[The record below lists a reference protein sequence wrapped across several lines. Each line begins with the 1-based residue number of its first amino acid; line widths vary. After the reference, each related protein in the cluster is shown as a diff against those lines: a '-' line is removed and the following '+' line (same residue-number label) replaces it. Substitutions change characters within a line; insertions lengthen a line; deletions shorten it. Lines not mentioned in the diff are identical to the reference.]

1 MGAFYLISGNEDY
14 AVKDRANEM
23 MRALCGD
30 PPDDNPLLEIIRG
43 DSDNEKA
50 PQVLDKL
57 LLSLDS
63 PAFFSSEKI
72 VWLKHFLKFDEAFS
86 EPSTKKKPSRLDRL
100 TAFLQGGIPA
110 DITLVIDGPGLD
122 RRKAFYKV
130 AAAACESSGGK
141 LEWFE
146 KADPKQKGFAKQL
159 IRRIQTIVMDRGKRI
174 EDAAASFLAETI
186 GADEARLGTEI
197 EKLLTYAGDKPVVTF
212 ADCREVCSRATETL
226 AWEFS
231 SALVERNSRK
241 ALELIPS
248 IMEHLEQDRGASKPE
263 IVLIYSVMSEFR
275 NLATVKCEGI
285 KLGIPEDASSDY
297 FYRMNERYKQSP
309 PPVKSPLF
317 SMHPFRAYKAWE
329 NARRFT
335 DRELVQAFRELVKA
349 NRIIVSSG
357 GDARIALELLTSTI
371 AKGETGA

>member
-357 GDARIALELLTSTI
+357 GDARIALELLTITI

>member
-14 AVKDRANEM
+14 AVKERANEM

-30 PPDDNPLLEIIRG
+30 PPDDNPSLEIIRG

-86 EPSTKKKPSRLDRL
+86 EPSTKKKPSRIDRL
-100 TAFLQGGIPA
+100 TAFLQEGIPA

-122 RRKAFYKV
+122 RRKAFYKI
-130 AAAACESSGGK
+130 ASAACGSSGGK

-146 KADPKQKGFAKQL
+146 KADPKTRNFKQML
-159 IRRIQTIVMDRGKRI
+159 ARRIQSIVMDRGKRI
-174 EDAAASFLAETI
+174 EDAAAVFLADTI

-197 EKLLTYAGDKPVVTF
+197 EKLLTYAGNNPVVTF

-231 SALVERNSRK
+231 SALVERNVRK
-241 ALELIPS
+241 ALELIPN

-275 NLATVKCEGI
+275 NLATVKCEGV

-317 SMHPFRAYKAWE
+317 SLHPFRAYKAWE

-335 DRELVQAFRELVKA
+335 DRELVLAFRALVEA
-349 NRIIVSSG
+349 NRAIVSSG
-357 GDARIALELLTSTI
+357 GNARIALELLTIRI
-371 AKGETGA
+371 AGGDAA

>member
-14 AVKDRANEM
+14 AVKERANEM

-30 PPDDNPLLEIIRG
+30 PPDDNPSLEIIRG

-86 EPSTKKKPSRLDRL
+86 EPSTKKKPSRIDLL
-100 TAFLQGGIPA
+100 TAFLQEGIPA

-122 RRKAFYKV
+122 RRKAFYKI
-130 AAAACESSGGK
+130 ASAACGSSGGK

-146 KADPKQKGFAKQL
+146 KADPKTRNFKQML
-159 IRRIQTIVMDRGKRI
+159 ARRIQSIVMDRGKRI
-174 EDAAASFLAETI
+174 EDAAAVFLADTI

-197 EKLLTYAGDKPVVTF
+197 EKLLTYAGNNPVVTF

-231 SALVERNSRK
+231 SALVERNVRK
-241 ALELIPS
+241 ALELIPN

-275 NLATVKCEGI
+275 NLATVKCEGV

-317 SMHPFRAYKAWE
+317 SLHPFRAYKAWE

-335 DRELVQAFRELVKA
+335 DRELVLAFRALVEA
-349 NRIIVSSG
+349 NRAIVSSG
-357 GDARIALELLTSTI
+357 GNARIALELLTIRI
-371 AKGETGA
+371 AGGDAA

>member
-14 AVKDRANEM
+14 AVKERANEM

-30 PPDDNPLLEIIRG
+30 PPDDNPSLEIIRG

-72 VWLKHFLKFDEAFS
+72 VWLKHFLKFDEALS
-86 EPSTKKKPSRLDRL
+86 EPSTKKKPSRIDRL
-100 TAFLQGGIPA
+100 AAFLQDGIPA

-122 RRKAFYKV
+122 RRKAFYKIASSV
-130 AAAACESSGGK
+130 CTSSGGK

-146 KADPKQKGFAKQL
+146 KADPKTKGFTKL
-159 IRRIQTIVMDRGKRI
+159 LTRRIQSIVMDRGKRI

-197 EKLLTYAGDKPVVTF
+197 DKLLTYAGSNPVVTF

-231 SALVERNSRK
+231 SALVERDSRR
-241 ALELIPS
+241 ALGLIPS

-263 IVLIYSVMSEFR
+263 IVLIYAVMSEFR
-275 NLATVKCEGI
+275 NLATVKCEGL

-297 FYRMNERYKQSP
+297 FYRMNERYKQNP

-317 SMHPFRAYKAWE
+317 SLHPFRAYKAWE

-335 DRELVQAFRELVKA
+335 DRELVLAFRELVKA
-349 NRIIVSSG
+349 NRAIVSSG
-357 GDARIALELLTSTI
+357 GNARIALELLTVKI
-371 AKGETGA
+371 AES

>member
-14 AVKDRANEM
+14 AVKERANEM

-30 PPDDNPLLEIIRG
+30 PPDDNPSLEIIRG

-86 EPSTKKKPSRLDRL
+86 EPSTRKKPSRLDRL
-100 TAFLQGGIPA
+100 AAFLQDGIPA

-122 RRKAFYKV
+122 RRKAFYKT
-130 AAAACESSGGK
+130 AAAVCESSGGR

-146 KADPKQKGFAKQL
+146 KADPKSKGFAKQL
-159 IRRIQTIVMDRGKRI
+159 IRRIQSIVMDRGKRI

-231 SALVERNSRK
+231 SALVERDSRR
-241 ALELIPS
+241 ALGLIPS
-248 IMEHLEQDRGASKPE
+248 IMEHLEQDKGASKPE

-275 NLATVKCEGI
+275 NLAAVKCEGV
-285 KLGIPEDASSDY
+285 KLGIPEDAQSDY

-309 PPVKSPLF
+309 PPVKSALF
-317 SMHPFRAYKAWE
+317 SMHPYRAFKSWE

-335 DRELVQAFRELVKA
+335 DRELVLAFRALVKA
-349 NRIIVSSG
+349 NRAIVSSG
-357 GDARIALELLTSTI
+357 GNARIELELLTIRI
-371 AKGETGA
+371 AEGTLA

>member
-14 AVKDRANEM
+14 AVKERANEM

-30 PPDDNPLLEIIRG
+30 PPDDNPSLEIIRG
-43 DSDNEKA
+43 DSDSEKA

-86 EPSTKKKPSRLDRL
+86 EPSTKKKPSRIDRL
-100 TAFLQGGIPA
+100 TAFLQDGIPS

-122 RRKAFYKV
+122 RRKAFYKI
-130 AAAACESSGGK
+130 ASATCGSSGGK

-146 KADPKQKGFAKQL
+146 KADPKTRNFKQML
-159 IRRIQTIVMDRGKRI
+159 ARRIQSIVMDRGKRI
-174 EDAAASFLAETI
+174 EDAAAVFLADTI

-197 EKLLTYAGDKPVVTF
+197 EKLLTYAGNNPVVTF

-231 SALVERNSRK
+231 SALVERNVRK
-241 ALELIPS
+241 ALELIPN

-275 NLATVKCEGI
+275 NLATVKCEGL

-317 SMHPFRAYKAWE
+317 SLHPFRAYKAWE

-335 DRELVQAFRELVKA
+335 DRELVMAFREQVKA
-349 NRIIVSSG
+349 NRAIVSSG
-357 GDARIALELLTSTI
+357 GNARIALELLTVKI
-371 AKGETGA
+371 AES

>member
-1 MGAFYLISGNEDY
+1 MGAFYLISGNEDS
-14 AVKDRANEM
+14 AVKERANEM

-30 PPDDNPLLEIIRG
+30 PPDDNPSLEIIRG
-43 DSDNEKA
+43 DSDSEKA

-86 EPSTKKKPSRLDRL
+86 EPSTKKKPSRIDRL
-100 TAFLQGGIPA
+100 TAFLQEGIPA
-110 DITLVIDGPGLD
+110 DITLVIDGPALD
-122 RRKAFYKV
+122 RRKAFYKIASAV
-130 AAAACESSGGK
+130 CESSGGK

-146 KADPKQKGFAKQL
+146 KADPKTKGFARML
-159 IRRIQTIVMDRGKRI
+159 IRRIQSIVMDRGKRI

-197 EKLLTYAGDKPVVTF
+197 EKLLTYAGDNPVVTF

-231 SALVERNSRK
+231 SALVERNVRK

-248 IMEHLEQDRGASKPE
+248 IMEHLEQDKGASRPE
-263 IVLIYSVMSEFR
+263 IVLI
-275 NLATVKCEGI
+275 
-285 KLGIPEDASSDY
+285 
-297 FYRMNERYKQSP
+297 
-309 PPVKSPLF
+309 
-317 SMHPFRAYKAWE
+317 
-329 NARRFT
+329 
-335 DRELVQAFRELVKA
+335 
-349 NRIIVSSG
+349 
-357 GDARIALELLTSTI
+357 
-371 AKGETGA
+371 

>member
-14 AVKDRANEM
+14 AVKERANEM

-30 PPDDNPLLEIIRG
+30 PPDDNPSLEIIRG
-43 DSDNEKA
+43 DSDSEKA

-86 EPSTKKKPSRLDRL
+86 EPSTKKKPSRIDRL
-100 TAFLQGGIPA
+100 TAFLQEGIPA

-122 RRKAFYKV
+122 RRKAFYKI
-130 AAAACESSGGK
+130 ASAACGSSGGK

-146 KADPKQKGFAKQL
+146 KADPKTRNFKQML
-159 IRRIQTIVMDRGKRI
+159 ARRIQSIVMDRGKRI
-174 EDAAASFLAETI
+174 EDAAAVFLADTI

-197 EKLLTYAGDKPVVTF
+197 EKLLTYAGNNPVVTF

-231 SALVERNSRK
+231 SALVERNVRK
-241 ALELIPS
+241 ALELIPN

-275 NLATVKCEGI
+275 NLATVKCEGV

-317 SMHPFRAYKAWE
+317 SLHPFRAYKAWE

-335 DRELVQAFRELVKA
+335 DRELVLAFRALVEA
-349 NRIIVSSG
+349 NRAIVSSG
-357 GDARIALELLTSTI
+357 GNARIALELLTIRI
-371 AKGETGA
+371 AGGDAA

>member
-14 AVKDRANEM
+14 AVKERANEM

-30 PPDDNPLLEIIRG
+30 PPDDNPSLEIIRG

-86 EPSTKKKPSRLDRL
+86 EPSTKKKPSRIDRL
-100 TAFLQGGIPA
+100 TAFLQEGIPA

-122 RRKAFYKV
+122 RRKAFYKI
-130 AAAACESSGGK
+130 ASAACGSSGGK

-146 KADPKQKGFAKQL
+146 KADPKTRNFKQML
-159 IRRIQTIVMDRGKRI
+159 ARRIQSIVMDRGKRI
-174 EDAAASFLAETI
+174 EDAAAVFLADTI

-197 EKLLTYAGDKPVVTF
+197 EKLLTYAGNNPAVTF

-231 SALVERNSRK
+231 SALVERNVRK
-241 ALELIPS
+241 ALELIPN

-275 NLATVKCEGI
+275 NLATVKCEGV

-317 SMHPFRAYKAWE
+317 SLHPFRAYKAWE

-335 DRELVQAFRELVKA
+335 DRELVLAFRALVEA
-349 NRIIVSSG
+349 NRAIVSSG
-357 GDARIALELLTSTI
+357 GNARIALELLTIRI
-371 AKGETGA
+371 AGGDAA

>member
-14 AVKDRANEM
+14 AVKERANEM

-30 PPDDNPLLEIIRG
+30 PQDDNPSLEIIRG
-43 DSDNEKA
+43 DSDSEKA
-50 PQVLDKL
+50 PQILDKL

-86 EPSTKKKPSRLDRL
+86 EPSSKKKPSRIDRL
-100 TAFLQGGIPA
+100 SAFLQAGIPS
-110 DITLVIDGPGLD
+110 DNTLVIDGPGLD
-122 RRKAFYKV
+122 RGKAFYKV
-130 AAAACESSGGK
+130 AAAVCESSGGK

-146 KADPKQKGFAKQL
+146 KADPKTKGFTRML
-159 IRRIQTIVMDRGKRI
+159 VRRIQSIVMDRGKRI

-197 EKLLTYAGDKPVVTF
+197 EKLLTYAADKPVVTF
-212 ADCREVCSRATETL
+212 NDCREVCSRATETL

-231 SALVERNSRK
+231 SALVERDPRR
-241 ALELIPS
+241 ALALIPS
-248 IMEHLEQDRGASKPE
+248 IMEHLEQDKGSSKPE

-275 NLATVKCEGI
+275 NLATVKCEGV
-285 KLGIPEDASSDY
+285 KLGIPDDAPADY
-297 FYRMNERYKQSP
+297 FYRMNERYRQAP

-317 SMHPFRAYKAWE
+317 SMHPFRAFKAWE

-335 DRELVQAFRELVKA
+335 DRELVLAFRALVEA
-349 NRIIVSSG
+349 NRAIVSSAG
-357 GDARIALELLTSTI
+357 NARIALELLTIRI
-371 AKGETGA
+371 AEGTLA

>member
-1 MGAFYLISGNEDY
+1 MGAFYFISGNEDY
-14 AVKDRANEM
+14 AVKERANEM

-30 PPDDNPLLEIIRG
+30 PPDDNPSLEIIRG

-86 EPSTKKKPSRLDRL
+86 EPSTRKKPSRIDRL
-100 TAFLQGGIPA
+100 TAFLQEGIPA

-122 RRKAFYKV
+122 RRKAFYKIASAV
-130 AAAACESSGGK
+130 CGSSGGK

-146 KADPKQKGFAKQL
+146 KADPKTRNFKQML
-159 IRRIQTIVMDRGKRI
+159 ARRIQSIVMDRGKRI
-174 EDAAASFLAETI
+174 EDAAAVFLADTI

-197 EKLLTYAGDKPVVTF
+197 EKLLTYAGDNQVVTF

-231 SALVERNSRK
+231 SALVERNVRK
-241 ALELIPS
+241 ALELIPN

-275 NLATVKCEGI
+275 NLATVKCEGV
-285 KLGIPEDASSDY
+285 KLGIPDDASSDY

-317 SMHPFRAYKAWE
+317 SLHPFRAYKAWE

-335 DRELVQAFRELVKA
+335 DRELVLAFRALVEA
-349 NRIIVSSG
+349 NRAIVSSG
-357 GDARIALELLTSTI
+357 GNARIALELLTIRI
-371 AKGETGA
+371 AGGAAA

>member
-1 MGAFYLISGNEDY
+1 MGAFFLISGNEDY
-14 AVKDRANEM
+14 AVKERANEM

-30 PPDDNPLLEIIRG
+30 PPEDNPSLEIIRG
-43 DSDNEKA
+43 DSDGEKA

-86 EPSTKKKPSRLDRL
+86 EPSTKKKPSRIDRL
-100 TAFLQGGIPA
+100 AAFLQAGVPS
-110 DITLVIDGPGLD
+110 DVTLVIDGPGLD
-122 RRKAFYKV
+122 RRKAFYKT
-130 AAAACESSGGK
+130 AAAVCESSGGK

-146 KADPKQKGFAKQL
+146 KADPKTKGFTRML
-159 IRRIQTIVMDRGKRI
+159 VRRIQSLVMDRGKRI

-197 EKLLTYAGDKPVVTF
+197 EKLLTYAGDAPVVTF

-231 SALVERNSRK
+231 SALVERNPRK
-241 ALELIPS
+241 ALELIPN
-248 IMEHLEQDRGASKPE
+248 IMEHLQQESGSSRPE
-263 IVLIYSVMSEFR
+263 IILVYSVMSEFR
-275 NLATVKCEGI
+275 ALATVKCEGL

-297 FYRMNERYKQSP
+297 FYRMNERCKQSP

-317 SMHPFRAYKAWE
+317 SMHPFRAYKTWE
-329 NARRFT
+329 NAARFT
-335 DRELVQAFRELVKA
+335 DRELVMAFRALVEA
-349 NRIIVSSG
+349 NRSIVSSG
-357 GDARIALELLTSTI
+357 GNARIALELLTIRI
-371 AKGETGA
+371 AAGETAA

>member
-14 AVKDRANEM
+14 AVKERANEM

-30 PPDDNPLLEIIRG
+30 PPDDNPSLEIIRG

-50 PQVLDKL
+50 PLVLDKL

-86 EPSTKKKPSRLDRL
+86 EPSTRKNPSRIERL
-100 TAFLQGGIPA
+100 AAFLQSGIPA

-130 AAAACESSGGK
+130 AAAVCESSGGK

-146 KADPKQKGFAKQL
+146 KADPKTKGFARML
-159 IRRIQTIVMDRGKRI
+159 VRRIQSIVMDRGKRI

-186 GADEARLGTEI
+186 GADEARLDTEI

-231 SALVERNSRK
+231 SALAERNSRK

-285 KLGIPEDASSDY
+285 KLGIPDDASSDY
-297 FYRMNERYKQSP
+297 FYRMNERYKQSQQ
-309 PPVKSPLF
+309 PVKSPLF
-317 SMHPFRAYKAWE
+317 SMHPFRAYKSWE

-335 DRELVQAFRELVKA
+335 DRELVLAFRELVKA
-349 NRIIVSSG
+349 NRAIVSSG
-357 GDARIALELLTSTI
+357 GDARIALELLTIRI
-371 AKGETGA
+371 ASGETTA

>member
-14 AVKDRANEM
+14 AVKERANEM

-30 PPDDNPLLEIIRG
+30 PPEDNPSLEIIRG

-86 EPSTKKKPSRLDRL
+86 EPSTKKKPSRIDRL
-100 TAFLQGGIPA
+100 TAFLQEGIPA

-122 RRKAFYKV
+122 RRKAFYKIASAV
-130 AAAACESSGGK
+130 CGSSGGK

-146 KADPKQKGFAKQL
+146 KADPKTRNFKQML
-159 IRRIQTIVMDRGKRI
+159 ARRIQSIVMDRGKRI
-174 EDAAASFLAETI
+174 EDAAAVFLADTI

-197 EKLLTYAGDKPVVTF
+197 EKLLTYAGNNPVVTF

-231 SALVERNSRK
+231 SALVERNVRK
-241 ALELIPS
+241 ALELIPN

-275 NLATVKCEGI
+275 NLATVKCEGV
-285 KLGIPEDASSDY
+285 KLGIPDDASSDY
-297 FYRMNERYKQSP
+297 FYRMNERYKQNP

-317 SMHPFRAYKAWE
+317 SLHPFRAYKAWE

-335 DRELVQAFRELVKA
+335 DRELVLAFRALVEA
-349 NRIIVSSG
+349 NRAIVSSG
-357 GDARIALELLTSTI
+357 GNARIALELLTIRI
-371 AKGETGA
+371 AGGDAA

>member
-14 AVKDRANEM
+14 AVKERANEM

-30 PPDDNPLLEIIRG
+30 PPDDNPSLEIIRG

-100 TAFLQGGIPA
+100 AAFLQDGIPA

-122 RRKAFYKV
+122 RRKAFYKT

-146 KADPKQKGFAKQL
+146 KADPKTKGFAKML
-159 IRRIQTIVMDRGKRI
+159 VRRIQSIVMDRGKRI

-197 EKLLTYAGDKPVVTF
+197 EKLLTYVGDKPVVTF

-231 SALVERNSRK
+231 SALVERDSRR
-241 ALELIPS
+241 ALGLIPS
-248 IMEHLEQDRGASKPE
+248 IMEHLEQDKGASKPE

-275 NLATVKCEGI
+275 NLAAVKCEGV
-285 KLGIPEDASSDY
+285 KLGIPEDAQSDY
-297 FYRMNERYKQSP
+297 FYRMNERFKQSP
-309 PPVKSPLF
+309 PPVKSALF
-317 SMHPFRAYKAWE
+317 SMHPYRAFKSWE

-335 DRELVQAFRELVKA
+335 DRELVLAFRALVKA
-349 NRIIVSSG
+349 NRAIVSSG
-357 GDARIALELLTSTI
+357 GNARIELEMLTIRI
-371 AKGETGA
+371 AEGTLA

>member
-30 PPDDNPLLEIIRG
+30 PPDDNPSLEIIRG

-100 TAFLQGGIPA
+100 AAFLQEGIPA

-122 RRKAFYKV
+122 RRKSFYKV

-146 KADPKQKGFAKQL
+146 KADPKQKGFAKLL

-248 IMEHLEQDRGASKPE
+248 IMEHLEQDKGASKPE

-335 DRELVQAFRELVKA
+335 DRELVRAFRELVKA

-357 GDARIALELLTSTI
+357 GDARIALELLTITI

>member
-14 AVKDRANEM
+14 AVKERANEM

-30 PPDDNPLLEIIRG
+30 PPDDNPSLEIIRG

-72 VWLKHFLKFDEAFS
+72 VWLKHFLKFDEAFA
-86 EPSTKKKPSRLDRL
+86 EPSTKKKPSRIDRL
-100 TAFLQGGIPA
+100 TAFLQDGIPA
-110 DITLVIDGPGLD
+110 DVTLVIDGPGLD
-122 RRKAFYKV
+122 RRKAFYKIASSV
-130 AAAACESSGGK
+130 CTSSGGK

-146 KADPKQKGFAKQL
+146 KADPKTKGFTKL
-159 IRRIQTIVMDRGKRI
+159 LTRRIQSIVMDRGKRI

-197 EKLLTYAGDKPVVTF
+197 EKLLTYAGSNPAVTL

-231 SALVERNSRK
+231 SALVERDSRR
-241 ALELIPS
+241 ALELIPN

-263 IVLIYSVMSEFR
+263 IVLVYSVMSEFR

-285 KLGIPEDASSDY
+285 KLGIPEDASTDY
-297 FYRMNERYKQSP
+297 FYRMNEKYKQNP
-309 PPVKSPLF
+309 PAVKSPLF
-317 SMHPFRAYKAWE
+317 SLHPYRAYKAWE

-335 DRELVQAFRELVKA
+335 DRELVLAFRELVKA
-349 NRIIVSSG
+349 NRIIVSSAG
-357 GDARIALELLTSTI
+357 SARIALEQMTI
-371 AKGETGA
+371 KIAGESAV

>member
-14 AVKDRANEM
+14 AVKERANEM

-86 EPSTKKKPSRLDRL
+86 EPTTKKKPSRIDRL
-100 TAFLQGGIPA
+100 AAFLQDGIPS

-130 AAAACESSGGK
+130 AAAVCESSGGK

-146 KADPKQKGFAKQL
+146 KADPKTKGFAKML
-159 IRRIQTIVMDRGKRI
+159 IRRIQSIVMDRGKRI

-231 SALVERNSRK
+231 SALVERDSRK
-241 ALELIPS
+241 ALGLIPS
-248 IMEHLEQDRGASKPE
+248 IMEHLEQDKGATRPE

-275 NLATVKCEGI
+275 NLAAVKCEGV
-285 KLGIPEDASSDY
+285 KLGIPEDANADY

-309 PPVKSPLF
+309 QGVKSPLF
-317 SMHPFRAYKAWE
+317 SLHPYRAFNTWK

-335 DRELVQAFRELVKA
+335 DRELVLAFRALVKA
-349 NRIIVSSG
+349 NRAIVSSG
-357 GDARIALELLTSTI
+357 GNARIELELLTIRI
-371 AKGETGA
+371 AEGSLA

>member
-14 AVKDRANEM
+14 AVKERANEM

-30 PPDDNPLLEIIRG
+30 PPDDNPSLEIIRG

-86 EPSTKKKPSRLDRL
+86 EPSTKKKPSRIDRL
-100 TAFLQGGIPA
+100 TAFLQEGIPA

-122 RRKAFYKV
+122 RRKAFYKIASAV
-130 AAAACESSGGK
+130 CGSSGGK

-146 KADPKQKGFAKQL
+146 KADPKTRNFKQML
-159 IRRIQTIVMDRGKRI
+159 ARRIQSIVMDRGKRI
-174 EDAAASFLAETI
+174 EDAASLFLAETI

-197 EKLLTYAGDKPVVTF
+197 DKLLTYAGSNQLVTL
-212 ADCREVCSRATETL
+212 ADCRDVCSRATETL

-231 SALVERNSRK
+231 SALVERNPRK
-241 ALELIPS
+241 ALELIPN

-275 NLATVKCEGI
+275 NLATVKCEGV
-285 KLGIPEDASSDY
+285 KLGIPDDASSDY
-297 FYRMNERYKQSP
+297 FYRMSERYKQSP
-309 PPVKSPLF
+309 PPSKSPLF

-335 DRELVQAFRELVKA
+335 DRELVLAFRALLEA
-349 NRIIVSSG
+349 NRAIVSSVG
-357 GDARIALELLTSTI
+357 NARIALELLTVRI
-371 AKGETGA
+371 AGGEAAS

>member
-14 AVKDRANEM
+14 AVKERANEM

-30 PPDDNPLLEIIRG
+30 PPDDNPSLEIIRG
-43 DSDNEKA
+43 DSDSEKA

-86 EPSTKKKPSRLDRL
+86 EPSTKKKPSRIDRL
-100 TAFLQGGIPA
+100 TAFLQDGIPA

-122 RRKAFYKV
+122 RRKAFYKI
-130 AAAACESSGGK
+130 ASAACGSSGGK

-146 KADPKQKGFAKQL
+146 KADPKTRNFKQML
-159 IRRIQTIVMDRGKRI
+159 ARRIQSIVMDRGKRI
-174 EDAAASFLAETI
+174 EDAAAVFLADTI

-197 EKLLTYAGDKPVVTF
+197 EKLLTYAGNNPVVTF

-231 SALVERNSRK
+231 SALVERNVRK
-241 ALELIPS
+241 ALELIPN

-275 NLATVKCEGI
+275 NLATVKCEGV

-317 SMHPFRAYKAWE
+317 SLHPFRAYKAWE

-335 DRELVQAFRELVKA
+335 DRELVLAFRALVEA
-349 NRIIVSSG
+349 NRAIVSSG
-357 GDARIALELLTSTI
+357 GNARIALELLTIRI
-371 AKGETGA
+371 AGGDAA

>member
-14 AVKDRANEM
+14 AVKERANEM

-30 PPDDNPLLEIIRG
+30 PPDDNPSLEIIRG

-63 PAFFSSEKI
+63 PAFFSSEKT

-86 EPSTKKKPSRLDRL
+86 EPTTKKKPSRLDRL
-100 TAFLQGGIPA
+100 AAFLQDGIPA

-130 AAAACESSGGK
+130 AAAACESSGGR

-146 KADPKQKGFAKQL
+146 KADPKSKGFAKQL
-159 IRRIQTIVMDRGKRI
+159 IHRIQSIVMDRGKRI

-186 GADEARLGTEI
+186 GADEARLGNEI

-226 AWEFS
+226 AWAFS

-248 IMEHLEQDRGASKPE
+248 IMEHLEQDKGSSKPE
-263 IVLIYSVMSEFR
+263 IVLIYSVMGEFR
-275 NLATVKCEGI
+275 NLASVKCEGV

-317 SMHPFRAYKAWE
+317 SMHPFRAFKAWE

-335 DRELVQAFRELVKA
+335 DRELVLAFRELVNA
-349 NRIIVSSG
+349 NRAIVSSG
-357 GDARIALELLTSTI
+357 GNARIALELLAIKI
-371 AKGETGA
+371 AEGTLA

>member
-14 AVKDRANEM
+14 AVKERANEM

-30 PPDDNPLLEIIRG
+30 PPDDNPSLEIIRG
-43 DSDNEKA
+43 DSDSEKA

-86 EPSTKKKPSRLDRL
+86 EPSTKKKPSRIDRL
-100 TAFLQGGIPA
+100 TAFLQEGIPA

-122 RRKAFYKV
+122 RRKAFYKIASAV
-130 AAAACESSGGK
+130 CGSSGGK

-146 KADPKQKGFAKQL
+146 KADPKTRNFKQML
-159 IRRIQTIVMDRGKRI
+159 ARRIQSIVMDRGKRI
-174 EDAAASFLAETI
+174 EDAAAVFLADTI

-197 EKLLTYAGDKPVVTF
+197 EKLLTYAGNNPVVTF

-231 SALVERNSRK
+231 SALVERNVRK
-241 ALELIPS
+241 ALELIPN

-275 NLATVKCEGI
+275 NLATVKCEGV
-285 KLGIPEDASSDY
+285 KLGIPDDASSDY

-317 SMHPFRAYKAWE
+317 SLHPFRAYKAWE

-335 DRELVQAFRELVKA
+335 DRELVLAFRALVEA
-349 NRIIVSSG
+349 NRAIVSSG
-357 GDARIALELLTSTI
+357 GNARIALELLTIRI
-371 AKGETGA
+371 AGGAAA

>member
-14 AVKDRANEM
+14 AVKERANEM

-30 PPDDNPLLEIIRG
+30 PPDDNPSLEIIRG

-100 TAFLQGGIPA
+100 SAFLQDGIPA

-130 AAAACESSGGK
+130 ASAACEASGGK

-146 KADPKQKGFAKQL
+146 KADPKTKGFAKML
-159 IRRIQTIVMDRGKRI
+159 IRRIQSIVMDRGKRI

-226 AWEFS
+226 AWAFS

-248 IMEHLEQDRGASKPE
+248 IMEHLEQDKGASKPE
-263 IVLIYSVMSEFR
+263 IVLIYSVMGEFR
-275 NLATVKCEGI
+275 NLAAVKCEGI
-285 KLGIPEDASSDY
+285 KLGIPEGADADY

-309 PPVKSPLF
+309 PSVKSALA
-317 SMHPFRAYKAWE
+317 SMHPYRAYKSWE

-335 DRELVQAFRELVKA
+335 DRELVLAFRALVDA
-349 NRIIVSSG
+349 NRAIVSSAG
-357 GDARIALELLTSTI
+357 NARIALELLTIRI
-371 AKGETGA
+371 AEGTLA

>member
-14 AVKDRANEM
+14 AVKERANEM

-30 PPDDNPLLEIIRG
+30 PPDDNPSLEIIRG

-100 TAFLQGGIPA
+100 AAFLQDGVPA

-130 AAAACESSGGK
+130 AAAACEASGGK

-146 KADPKQKGFAKQL
+146 KADPKTKGFAKMQ
-159 IRRIQTIVMDRGKRI
+159 IRRIQSIVMDRGKRI

-226 AWEFS
+226 AWAFS

-248 IMEHLEQDRGASKPE
+248 IMEHLEQDKGASKPE
-263 IVLIYSVMSEFR
+263 IVLIYSVMGEFR
-275 NLATVKCEGI
+275 NLASVKCEGV
-285 KLGIPEDASSDY
+285 KLG
-297 FYRMNERYKQSP
+297 MNEQYKQSP

-335 DRELVQAFRELVKA
+335 DRELVLAFRALVDA
-349 NRIIVSSG
+349 NRAIVSSG
-357 GDARIALELLTSTI
+357 GNARVALELLTIRI
-371 AKGETGA
+371 AEGTLA

>member
-14 AVKDRANEM
+14 AVKERANEM

-30 PPDDNPLLEIIRG
+30 PPDDNPSLEIIRG
-43 DSDNEKA
+43 DSDSEKA
-50 PQVLDKL
+50 PLVLDKL

-86 EPSTKKKPSRLDRL
+86 EPSTRKNPSRIERL
-100 TAFLQGGIPA
+100 AAFLQSGIPA

-130 AAAACESSGGK
+130 AAAVCESSGGK

-146 KADPKQKGFAKQL
+146 KADPKTKGFARML
-159 IRRIQTIVMDRGKRI
+159 VRRIQSIVMDRGKRI

-186 GADEARLGTEI
+186 GADEARLDTEI

-231 SALVERNSRK
+231 SALAERNSRK

-285 KLGIPEDASSDY
+285 KLGIPDDASSDY
-297 FYRMNERYKQSP
+297 FYRMNERYKQSQQ
-309 PPVKSPLF
+309 PVKSPLF
-317 SMHPFRAYKAWE
+317 SMHPFRAYKSWE

-335 DRELVQAFRELVKA
+335 DRELVLAFRELVKA
-349 NRIIVSSG
+349 NRAIVSSG
-357 GDARIALELLTSTI
+357 GDARIALELLTIRI
-371 AKGETGA
+371 ASGETTA

>member
-14 AVKDRANEM
+14 AVKERANEM

-30 PPDDNPLLEIIRG
+30 PPDDNPSLEIIRG

-100 TAFLQGGIPA
+100 AAFLQEGIPA
-110 DITLVIDGPGLD
+110 DITLGIDGPGLD
-122 RRKAFYKV
+122 RRKSFYKV

-146 KADPKQKGFAKQL
+146 KADPKQKGFAKLL

-248 IMEHLEQDRGASKPE
+248 IMEHLEQDKGASKPE

-309 PPVKSPLF
+309 TPVKSPLF

-335 DRELVQAFRELVKA
+335 DRELVRAFRELVKA

-357 GDARIALELLTSTI
+357 GDARIALELLTITI

>member
-14 AVKDRANEM
+14 AVKERANEM

-30 PPDDNPLLEIIRG
+30 PPEDNPSLEIIRG

-86 EPSTKKKPSRLDRL
+86 EPSTKKKPSRIDRL
-100 TAFLQGGIPA
+100 TAFLQDGIPP
-110 DITLVIDGPGLD
+110 DSTLVIDGPGLD
-122 RRKAFYKV
+122 RRKAFYKIASAV
-130 AAAACESSGGK
+130 CGSSGGK

-146 KADPKQKGFAKQL
+146 KADPKTKGFARML
-159 IRRIQTIVMDRGKRI
+159 TRRIQSIGMDRGKRI
-174 EDAAASFLAETI
+174 EDPAASFLAETI
-186 GADEARLGTEI
+186 GADEARLGPEI
-197 EKLLTYAGDKPVVTF
+197 DKLLTYAGSNPVVTL

-231 SALVERNSRK
+231 SALVERNPRR
-241 ALELIPS
+241 ALELIPN
-248 IMEHLEQDRGASKPE
+248 IIEHLEQDRGASKPE

-275 NLATVKCEGI
+275 NLATVKCEGL

-317 SMHPFRAYKAWE
+317 SLHPFRAYKAWE

-335 DRELVQAFRELVKA
+335 DRELVLAFRALVEA
-349 NRIIVSSG
+349 NRAIVSSVG
-357 GDARIALELLTSTI
+357 NARIALELLTIRI
-371 AKGETGA
+371 AGESAA